1 MLASLVGYFFCMI
14 TMLTAVVVLLSG
26 FANISMVDKGRH
38 HLRPPIDRTVAADE
52 TTQRHSP
59 VAKEASSPE
68 KDVSPVVP
76 TAKADTKKTST
87 TNPKYSL
94 VTPTTMAMGTRWVTP
109 KKLDTAREVSF
120 SADPAEKG
128 R

>member
-14 TMLTAVVVLLSG
+14 TMLAAVVVLLSG
-26 FANISMVDKGRH
+26 FVNISMVDKGRH

-68 KDVSPVVP
+68 KDVSPVVS
-76 TAKADTKKTST
+76 TAKADT
-87 TNPKYSL
+87 NARYPNNYGYGNAL
-94 VTPTTMAMGTRWVTP
+94 GYAEETRYGP
-109 KKLDTAREVSF
+109 RGLFFR
-120 SADPAEKG
+120 
-128 R
+128 

>member
-26 FANISMVDKGRH
+26 FVNISMVDKGRH
-38 HLRPPIDRTVAADE
+38 HLRPRIDRTVAADE
-52 TTQRHSP
+52 TSP
-59 VAKEASSPE
+59 VAKEASSPK
-68 KDVSPVVP
+68 KDVSPVVS
-76 TAKADTKKTST
+76 TAKADTKKTNT

-109 KKLDTAREVSF
+109 KNLDTAREVSF
-120 SADPAEKG
+120 SADPAQKG